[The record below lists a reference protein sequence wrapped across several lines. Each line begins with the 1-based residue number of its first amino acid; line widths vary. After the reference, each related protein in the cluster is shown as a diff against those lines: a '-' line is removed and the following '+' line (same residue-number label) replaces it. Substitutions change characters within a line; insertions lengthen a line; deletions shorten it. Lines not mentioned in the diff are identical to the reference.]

1 MSYNPCMLIL
11 AVDTSGP
18 CGGAALLRDETVLA
32 QCGGRSEEGYS
43 SRIFRNVEEVLG
55 VGRTR
60 LAEVELFAVAAGPG
74 SFTGLRVGL
83 TAVKA
88 WAEVW
93 GRAIAPVDGLEAVAA
108 LATEPGEFVAPVID
122 ARRGQVYAAIYR
134 RGAGREAGLERIA
147 EDVVLSPSEFL
158 DWIEQGGGKSP
169 LIATPS
175 PEAMLALV
183 SAAGNKRSLRLESV
197 PDALAGM
204 IGRLGW
210 RKALRGETVDALHLS
225 ANYIRRSDAELNW
238 KEPA

>member
-1 MSYNPCMLIL
+1 MGIGTRIARDFDRIASQKRSVAGMSYNPNMLIL
-11 AVDTSGP
+11 AVDTGGP

-43 SRIFRNVEEVLG
+43 ARIFRNVEEVLG
-55 VGRTR
+55 VGGTR

-93 GRAIAPVDGLEAVAA
+93 GRPIAPVDGLEAVAA

-134 RGAGREAGLERIA
+134 RGAGREAG
-147 EDVVLSPSEFL
+147 
-158 DWIEQGGGKSP
+158 
-169 LIATPS
+169 
-175 PEAMLALV
+175 
-183 SAAGNKRSLRLESV
+183 
-197 PDALAGM
+197 
-204 IGRLGW
+204 
-210 RKALRGETVDALHLS
+210 
-225 ANYIRRSDAELNW
+225 
-238 KEPA
+238 